1 MSPENEEV
9 SSQAGGGEQF
19 ITPGQLRVGL
29 YIHLDLTWVEHPFT
43 FSSFKIKND
52 EQIATI
58 RTLGLERIRYSPT
71 RSDVDPLPPPAE
83 EPPPPE
89 PAATSH
95 EDDPAYQ
102 AKRERLERL
111 AAQRAKVSACERE
124 FLSTTRTIRLINQ
137 NVFAQPL
144 QVKEQATELI
154 NSMAESMLVEADIA
168 IQLMADKIGGEDV
181 YHHSLNVTLLSMM
194 LAKEMKAPAAAIKL
208 LGMGALFHDVG
219 EQEIPDRIV
228 RKLEPMNRAEFAL
241 FQQHCMYGVEIGKKL
256 ELPPESLLVIAQ
268 HHERTDGTGYPQKL
282 LAPQLSLL
290 SRIVALVNAYDELC
304 NPSNPAKAMTPHEAL
319 SILYAQ
325 QRVHF
330 DPMAMTTFVRCMGVY
345 PPGTIVVLSNGALG
359 MVVSVNSSRPLKPTL
374 LVYDPAVPKE
384 EAILVDL
391 EQEPD
396 VSVSKTLKP
405 TQLPQAA
412 YDYLA
417 PRKRMSYYFS
427 AAESAMA
434 GAA

>member
-1 MSPENEEV
+1 MSSN
-9 SSQAGGGEQF
+9 AGVGDHY
-19 ITPGQLRVGL
+19 ITPSQLCVGL

-43 FSSFKIKND
+43 FSSFKIKNE

-58 RTLGLERIRYSPT
+58 RGLGLERIRFSPA
-71 RSDVDPLPPPAE
+71 RSDV
-83 EPPPPE
+83 EPPPPPAVE
-89 PAATSH
+89 PPPPVVQAGSH

-111 AAQRAKVSACERE
+111 ASQRAKVAACERE

-137 NVFAQPL
+137 NLFAQPTE
-144 QVKEQATELI
+144 VKEQADQLI
-154 NSMAESMLVEADIA
+154 QAMADSMLVDADIA

-194 LAKEMKAPAAAIKL
+194 LAKEMKAPAQAIKL
-208 LGMGALFHDVG
+208 LGTGALFHDIG
-219 EQEIPDRIV
+219 EVEIPDRIV
-228 RKLEPMNRAEFAL
+228 RKIEPMNRAELAL

-256 ELPPESLLVIAQ
+256 ELAPESLLVIAQ
-268 HHERTDGTGYPQKL
+268 HHERIDGSGYPQRL

-304 NPSNPAKAMTPHEAL
+304 NPPNLAKAMTPHEAL
-319 SILYAQ
+319 SVLYAQ
-325 QRVHF
+325 QRAQF

-345 PPGTIVVLSNGALG
+345 PPGTLVVLSNGALG

-374 LVYDPAVPKE
+374 LIYDPAVPKE

-396 VSVSKTLKP
+396 VVVSKTLKP
-405 TQLPQAA
+405 QQLPQAA

-427 AAESAMA
+427 AENGKVAS
-434 GAA
+434 

>member
-1 MSPENEEV
+1 MSGKAEG
-9 SSQAGGGEQF
+9 SDHF
-19 ITPGQLRVGL
+19 ITPSQLRVGL

-43 FSSFKIKND
+43 FSSFKIKNE
-52 EQIATI
+52 EQISTI
-58 RTLGLERIRYSPT
+58 RALGLERIRFSPSK
-71 RSDVDPLPPPAE
+71 SDVEPLPPPAQ

-89 PAATSH
+89 VPAVSH

-137 NVFAQPL
+137 NVFAQPF

-154 NSMAESMLVEADIA
+154 NSMADSMLVDADIA

-208 LGMGALFHDVG
+208 LGLGALFHDVG

-228 RKLEPMNRAEFAL
+228 RKLEPMNRAELAL
-241 FQQHCMYGVEIGKKL
+241 FQQHCMYGVDIGKKL

-290 SRIVALVNAYDELC
+290 ARIVALVNAYDELC
-304 NPSNPAKAMTPHEAL
+304 NPPNPAKAMTPHEAL

-325 QRVHF
+325 QRMHF

-384 EAILVDL
+384 DAILVDL

-396 VSVSKTLKP
+396 VVVSKTIKP

-417 PRKRMSYYFS
+417 PRKRLSYYFTTETS
-427 AAESAMA
+427 MAMA
-434 GAA
+434 A

>member
-1 MSPENEEV
+1 MSLENEAV
-9 SSQAGGGEQF
+9 SGKAEGSDHF
-19 ITPGQLRVGL
+19 ITPSQLRVGL

-43 FSSFKIKND
+43 FSSFKIKNE
-52 EQIATI
+52 EQISTI
-58 RTLGLERIRYSPT
+58 RALGLERIRFSPSK
-71 RSDVDPLPPPAE
+71 SDVEPLQPPAQ

-89 PAATSH
+89 VPAVSH

-137 NVFAQPL
+137 NVFAQPF

-154 NSMAESMLVEADIA
+154 NSMADSMLVDADIA

-208 LGMGALFHDVG
+208 LGLGALFHDVG

-228 RKLEPMNRAEFAL
+228 RKLEPMNRAELAL
-241 FQQHCMYGVEIGKKL
+241 FQQHCMYGVDIGKKL

-290 SRIVALVNAYDELC
+290 ARIVALVNAYDELC
-304 NPSNPAKAMTPHEAL
+304 NPPNPAKAMTPHEAL

-325 QRVHF
+325 QRMHF

-384 EAILVDL
+384 DAILVDL

-396 VSVSKTLKP
+396 VVVSKTIKP

-417 PRKRMSYYFS
+417 PRKRLSYYFTTETS
-427 AAESAMA
+427 MAMA
-434 GAA
+434 A